1 MQVPNILKNRW
12 VQLTSVAV
20 VAFAGG
26 STGGYILG
34 QKKTKVVINHTPL
47 VEPIPIAE
55 YEALREQE
63 VDGLKPSIHNI
74 PMKSVEQAVDEEEP
88 KNKWV
93 RALKTGVDPSGE
105 SNVVN
110 VFTTDD
116 GDWDYE
122 AELSTRTSNLP
133 YVLHQE
139 EFIND
144 EMGYRQETVTYYAG
158 DDIMADPTDTPI
170 YNFSAIMGEL
180 KFGHGSRDKSIVYI
194 RNEPMGMEWEVL
206 LHQGSF
212 EQEVLG
218 LEMQKD
224 AEEDQLRHSTVQK
237 FRQE

>member
-63 VDGLKPSIHNI
+63 ADDLKPSIHNI

-88 KNKWV
+88 RNKWV
-93 RALKTGVDPSGE
+93 RALKTEVDDSGE
-105 SNVVN
+105 PNVVN

-133 YVLHQE
+133 YILHQE

-180 KFGHGSRDKSIVYI
+180 KFGHGSRDKNIVYI
-194 RNEPMGMEWEVL
+194 RNEPMGIEWEVL